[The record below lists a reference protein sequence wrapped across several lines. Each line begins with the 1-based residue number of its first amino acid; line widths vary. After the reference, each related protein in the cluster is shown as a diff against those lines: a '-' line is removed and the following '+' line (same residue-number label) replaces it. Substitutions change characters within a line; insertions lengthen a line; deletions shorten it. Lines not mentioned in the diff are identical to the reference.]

1 MVSLDTITT
10 EKRLEASKDIDR
22 LPTLAMLRLLNE
34 EDAQVPR
41 AVEKVLPAI
50 AKAVDAIADR
60 LKAGGRLIYAGA
72 GTSGRLGVLDSS
84 ECPPTYGTDPGL
96 VVGII
101 AGGREAMFRAKEGAE
116 DSEELAREDLRALLL
131 TECDALVAIAA
142 SGRTPYALGAL
153 KYAREQGAL
162 AIALSCSESSPLVA
176 LADIAITP
184 VTGPEVITGST
195 RMKAGT
201 AQKLVLNM
209 LSTGTMVRLGKVYGN
224 LMVDVRATNEKL
236 RARARRIVMEA
247 AAIGEGEAARFL
259 REAEGSAKL
268 AILLALTGKDRATC
282 EDLLTHTGGHLRE
295 AIKEGGAKPT

>member
-1 MVSLDTITT
+1 MLSLDDITT
-10 EKRLEASKDIDR
+10 EKRLDASKDIDR
-22 LPTLAMLRLLNE
+22 LPTLDMLRLLNE
-34 EDAQVPR
+34 EDARVPK
-41 AVEKVLPAI
+41 AVEAVLPAI
-50 AKAVDAIADR
+50 AEAVEGIAAR
-60 LKAGGRLIYAGA
+60 LQRGGRLIYAGA
-72 GTSGRLGVLDSS
+72 GTSGRLGVLDAS

-96 VVGII
+96 VVGLI
-101 AGGREAMFRAKEGAE
+101 AGGREAMFVAKEGAE
-116 DSEELAREDLRALLL
+116 DSEELAQEDMTRLQLAKD
-131 TECDALVAIAA
+131 DALVAIAA

-162 AIALSCSESSPLVA
+162 SIALSCSEGSPLA
-176 LADIAITP
+176 EAAEIAITP

-247 AAIGEGEAARFL
+247 AGVTAEQATRLLA
-259 REAEGSAKL
+259 EAEGSAKL
-268 AILLALTGKDRATC
+268 AILMALTGKESTAC
-282 EDLLTHTGGHLRE
+282 EVLLAKADGHLRE
-295 AIKEGGAKPT
+295 AIEEGGKKPT